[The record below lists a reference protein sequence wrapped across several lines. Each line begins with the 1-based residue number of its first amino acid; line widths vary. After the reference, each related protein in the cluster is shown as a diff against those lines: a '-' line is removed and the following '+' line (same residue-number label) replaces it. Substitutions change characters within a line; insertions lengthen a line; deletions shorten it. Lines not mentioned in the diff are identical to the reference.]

1 VFLSAKGANAGMVIL
16 NFSCKKLRDRD
27 IMSKSDPQILLYTS
41 VKDRANYTLV
51 SYQLLDVTILDQTV
65 AV

>member
-1 VFLSAKGANAGMVIL
+1 MIIDNWSLIGKLISAKGANAGMVIL

-27 IMSKSDPQILLYTS
+27 VLSKSDPQILLYTS

-51 SYQLLDVTILDQTV
+51 I
-65 AV
+65 